1 LPPFLP
7 ILLIVALFTLL
18 ERKILAS
25 VQRRRGPNV
34 VGIFGYLQPIADAL
48 KLIFKETIIPGLS
61 NLVLFILAPVSI
73 FMFSLLNWSVL
84 PLDYG
89 VVLADINVG
98 LLFLFSVSSL
108 GVYSIII
115 SGWASN
121 SKYAFLGALR
131 SSAQFISYEVSIGII
146 AMVVLLNVNSLN
158 LTEIVLFQNK
168 LWLVFPLFFSFVLF
182 FIAALA
188 ETNRVPFD
196 LPEAESELVSGY
208 NVEYAATTFVL
219 FFLAEYSNI
228 LIMSILIVIF
238 FFGGWHPMSFYFF
251 NFNLFFFIPCW
262 IYMVLKVCFIVYLFV
277 LVRATLPRY
286 RYDQLMNLGWK
297 VFLPF
302 MVGYIYI
309 LIIVCFL
316 LKIYL
321 SYNIFNNIKILF
333 YICCYYI

>member
-1 LPPFLP
+1 VVISVFSYKVVFDIEILKVLPPFLP

-25 VQRRRGPNV
+25 IQRRRGPNV

-48 KLIFKETIIPGLS
+48 KLIMKETIIPGLS
-61 NLVLFILAPVSI
+61 NLVLFVLAPVSI
-73 FMFSLLNWSVL
+73 FMFSLLNWSIL
-84 PLDYG
+84 PLNYG

-146 AMVVLLNVNSLN
+146 TMVVLLNVSSLN
-158 LTEIVLFQNK
+158 LTEIVLFQNN
-168 LWLVFPLFFSFVLF
+168 LWLIFPLFFSFVLF

-238 FFGGWHPMSFYFF
+238 FFGGWFPMPFGFLNISVLFLIPGWFYM
-251 NFNLFFFIPCW
+251 I
-262 IYMVLKVCFIVYLFV
+262 LKVCFIVYLFI

-286 RYDQLMNLGWK
+286 RYDQLMTIGWK
-297 VFLPF
+297 VLLPISLAYLFIFSIF
-302 MVGYIYI
+302 MY
-309 LIIVCFL
+309 LII
-316 LKIYL
+316 
-321 SYNIFNNIKILF
+321 
-333 YICCYYI
+333 